1 VKTRRI
7 IHLLAVLLILLS
19 ACKPFAVPSLT
30 PTSYTAATSSAVPSL
45 VLGNFSAV
53 LKSKGVHGGMACYT
67 YDGNPEDLEG
77 VTLTARFLRGEVII
91 EKRIPSEIVDGENC
105 FEMTD
110 AKYLSI
116 SPNEEGGRIN
126 ISDQPLSIRIDAR
139 VEDNREISN
148 NYQTLDLG
156 RYIQFPFLGWIF
168 PEDSAPGCLAGGH
181 KREGVHY
188 PAWDLISEPTENY
201 PAIVGTPVL
210 APVDGF
216 FYLTSFSKDD
226 DPHQKVNTVMIYS
239 PDTGFLVDLTHMYEL
254 VNLDGEWIML
264 EELVGKEVSA
274 GEQIGVIAPKDFVS
288 TVPHAHL
295 QILVPPKPINNN
307 RRLTTGEMNE
317 IYVYLIDNKVPN
329 LDFIAEKMFLDENLN
344 DKLVNLSSTKKTCEI
359 TEWGEISFPQQL
371 PFRIDGNANDWGRY
385 EAALSEAAADN
396 PGQELMDLSAL
407 TLAMD
412 ENYLYMMLD
421 AGIKPEEVNAEW
433 TFYLHLDL
441 FKDNSCGS
449 SDRILKIDSEYL
461 NEFEVYSLDKCDST
475 LSARYPLD
483 FAWNEVLEIK
493 IHRAYLRNPSKVS
506 ALQVTGYLTDP
517 LDQHIIQDQIP

>member
-1 VKTRRI
+1 MKTRRI
-7 IHLLAVLLILLS
+7 IYLLAVLLILLS

-30 PTSYTAATSSAVPSL
+30 PTSYTAATFSAVPAL

-77 VTLTARFLRGEVII
+77 VTLTARFLRGEEIV
-91 EKRIPSEIVDGENC
+91 EKRITSEIVDGDNC
-105 FEMTD
+105 FEMSD

-139 VEDNREISN
+139 GEDGREISN

-188 PAWDLISEPTENY
+188 PAWDLIPEPTENY

-295 QILVPPKPINNN
+295 QILVPPKPINNS

-317 IYVYLIDNKVPN
+317 IYVYLIDNNIANV
-329 LDFIAEKMFLDENLN
+329 DFIAERLFLDESLN
-344 DKLVNLSSTKKTCEI
+344 DKLVSLSRSDEKCEDYA
-359 TEWGEISFPQQL
+359 WGEIAFPQQL
-371 PFRIDGNANDWGRY
+371 SFAIDGIADDWIGY
-385 EAALSEAAADN
+385 EAALSEGNAGN
-396 PGQELMDLSAL
+396 LEREVMDLSEL

-412 ENYLYMMLD
+412 ENYVYMMLD
-421 AGIKPEEVNAEW
+421 AGKKPEAVNAEW